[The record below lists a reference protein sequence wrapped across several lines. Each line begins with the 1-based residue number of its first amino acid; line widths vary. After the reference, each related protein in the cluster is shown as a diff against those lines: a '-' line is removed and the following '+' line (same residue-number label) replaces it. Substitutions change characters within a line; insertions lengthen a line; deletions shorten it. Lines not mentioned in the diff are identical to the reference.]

1 MALRISEYSRRRAIG
16 SGFAAAAGLA
26 WGRRAAAQALPRI
39 GYGCG
44 SIDVI
49 FTVAYVTL
57 KQGYFRDAGL
67 DVDYLNSQS
76 GPRTKQ
82 MLAAG
87 QILVGSSGASD
98 PMTVTV
104 AGKPAT
110 LIFGLDRKI
119 TYANMLVHK
128 DDFDSGRFRVLKD
141 LSGQRIGVTQ
151 PQSAT
156 WLMAVYLTERA
167 GVKDAEF
174 RGLGDL
180 STMLGALKSKQVGA
194 TVATMAMM
202 QQGVQQGFAAPIF
215 DVTND
220 AAWTEAFGGDVPG
233 LGCYVMQDT
242 IARRPAELQA
252 FVSAMVRG
260 QDFINASS
268 AETITDLIHEDYLNG
283 FSKEAVR
290 NTVALYKEKVFTRD
304 NLIGKAEYERLLAIM
319 GGGRQFTDDEVKRV
333 PYEQAVDMRFVRKA
347 RNLT

>member
-1 MALRISEYSRRRAIG
+1 MTLLVKAYCRRRAVAG
-16 SGFAAAAGLA
+16 SLALAAGFGF
-26 WGRRAAAQALPRI
+26 GRNAAAQSLPKL
-39 GYGCG
+39 GFGCG
-44 SIDVI
+44 STDPI

-67 DVDYLNSQS
+67 DVGYLDSQS

-87 QILVGSSGASD
+87 QIAVGSSGAGD

-128 DDFDSGRFRVLKD
+128 DDFQSGRFRSIKD

-156 WLMAVYLTERA
+156 WLMGAYLTDRA
-167 GVKDAEF
+167 GAKDVEF

-194 TVATMAMM
+194 TVATMGMM
-202 QQGVQQGFAAPIF
+202 EQGVQQGFAAPIF
-215 DVTND
+215 DVTDD
-220 AAWTEAFGGDVPG
+220 AAWNEAFGGDVPG

-242 IARRPAELQA
+242 ISRHPDLLQA
-252 FVSAMVRG
+252 FVNAMVRG
-260 QDFINASS
+260 QDFINGAS
-268 AETITDLIHEDYLNG
+268 AQEITDLVHEDYLHAFG
-283 FSKEAVR
+283 KDAVQR
-290 NTVALYKEKVFTRD
+290 TVALYKDKVFTRD
-304 NLIGKAEYERLLAIM
+304 NLIGEAAYDRLLGIM
-319 GGGRQFTDDEVKRV
+319 GGGRQFTDAEARQV

-347 RNLT
+347 RTLP

>member
-1 MALRISEYSRRRAIG
+1 MAFRIQEYSRRRALG
-16 SGFAAAAGLA
+16 AGMAAAA
-26 WGRRAAAQALPRI
+26 AAFAPQARAQALPKI

-57 KQGYFRDAGL
+57 KQGYFRDAGI
-67 DVDYLNSQS
+67 DVDYMNSQS

-87 QILVGSSGASD
+87 QLVVGSSGAGD

-128 DDFDSGRFRVLKD
+128 DDYDSGRFRAVKD
-141 LSGQRIGVTQ
+141 LSNQKIGVTQ
-151 PQSAT
+151 PQAAT

-167 GVKDAEF
+167 GVKNAEF

-202 QQGVQQGFAAPIF
+202 EEGVQQGFAKPIF
-215 DVTND
+215 DVTDD
-220 AAWTEAFGGDVPG
+220 AAWTAAFGGDVPG

-242 IARRPAELQA
+242 IAKRPGELQA

-260 QDFINASS
+260 QDFINANS
-268 AETITDLIHEDYLNG
+268 AETLADLVHEDYLNG
-283 FSKEAVR
+283 FSKDAVR
-290 NTVALYKEKVFTRD
+290 KTVAMYKEKVFTRD
-304 NLIGKAEYERLLAIM
+304 NLINKTEYERLLAIM
-319 GGGRQFTDDEVKRV
+319 GGGRQFTDEEVKRV

-347 RNLT
+347 RNLA